1 MYNCITIGDI
11 KLDTFAVLDDA
22 SVECQLR
29 QPGCFLCLEY
39 GKKIP
44 VKDIDVQIAGSAPN
58 VSVGLARMKLKSAVF
73 SMMGKDAIYNMAL
86 EKMKKENVGT
96 QYIKPLA
103 NKKSSFAVV
112 LNYKGEKTILAAH
125 EPYEYHLPKLAKT
138 KWVYVC
144 ELGSEYKKLYTEL
157 IKKVTSDHTHIAINP
172 GAFQVEEQHN
182 ILYDLMK
189 KTTLLFLNLG
199 EARALTNL
207 GPTAQPQDI
216 VAAAWHLNEKQV
228 VVTDGRNGAYGFDGE
243 AMIFLPMFPGER
255 VEATGAGDSF
265 ACGTLAAIMKGMKL
279 FEAMRWGAV
288 NSASVVQFVGPT
300 AGLLSTTEIKKRLA
314 AHPSFK
320 PKKL

>member
-1 MYNCITIGDI
+1 MYDCITIGDI
-11 KLDTFAVLDDA
+11 KLDTFTVLDDA
-22 SVECQLR
+22 SVECQLGK
-29 QPGCFLCLEY
+29 PGCFLCVEY

-58 VSVGLARMKLKSAVF
+58 VAAGLARMKFHSAVF
-73 SMMGKDAIYNMAL
+73 SMMGKDSIYQMAL
-86 EKMKKENVGT
+86 EKMKKEKVNA

-125 EPYEYHLPKLAKT
+125 EPYEYRLPKLGKT

-144 ELGSEYKKLYTEL
+144 ELGSGYKKLYAEL
-157 IKKVTSDHTHIAINP
+157 IKKVAADHTHIAMNP
-172 GAFQVEEQHN
+172 GAFQIEEKN
-182 ILYDLMK
+182 KILYDLMK

-207 GPTAQPQDI
+207 EPTASPQDI
-216 VAAAWHLNEKQV
+216 VAAAWRFNKKQIV
-228 VVTDGRNGAYGFDGE
+228 ITDGRNGAYGFDGE
-243 AMIFLPMFPGER
+243 TMLFLPMFPGER

-265 ACGTLAAIMKGMKL
+265 ACGTLAGIMKGL
-279 FEAMRWGAV
+279 ALPEAIKWGAV

-300 AGLLSTTEIKKRLA
+300 AGLLSITEIKKRLA